1 MPERQEGNQVENL
14 ELMNSDMQLLNDSLV
29 LPISIDLLQGWNI
42 IGYSFKKPQN
52 IGACMEP
59 LLDIISVVK
68 NNAGEVYWPEF
79 AFDGIGDLIPGQGYQ
94 IRVEE
99 AYEDFYFD
107 DVDGLR
113 LELEPTVPQWAIDME
128 VSIHPNDI
136 RTLVRVVNN
145 LGQEVANPD
154 EVFKGSVLYY
164 LYNDGSVEKLLK

>member
-1 MPERQEGNQVENL
+1 
-14 ELMNSDMQLLNDSLV
+14 
-29 LPISIDLLQGWNI
+29 
-42 IGYSFKKPQN
+42 
-52 IGACMEP
+52 MEP

-136 RTLVRVVNN
+136 GT
-145 LGQEVANPD
+145 
-154 EVFKGSVLYY
+154 
-164 LYNDGSVEKLLK
+164 